1 MSGNTVA
8 LGDFAEFVRGINFKP
23 DDVVAIGTPETV
35 ACMRTKNVQ
44 SSLDLSDVW
53 AVHESFMRREDQCL
67 QEGDILVSSANSW
80 NLVGKCSWIP
90 VLPYRATFGGFVSV
104 LRASSSKLDR
114 RYLYRWF
121 SSEYVQETLRSFGQK
136 TTNISNL
143 NIGRCE
149 RLQLPLP
156 PLEEQRRI
164 AAILDQAETLRTQ
177 RRQALAHLDT
187 LTQSLFLDMFG
198 DPVTNSKGWPVSQI
212 GNGAKLQG
220 GFAFKST
227 DYMSDGIKLVKISN
241 VHRDSLTWD
250 DVDQLPESYL
260 ETYKSFAMNVGDIVI
275 ALTRPII
282 QSLDSVKIAVVCE
295 ADVPSLLNQR
305 VGRFVFKK
313 MSRLEPQY
321 LLGFCRSKAFFN
333 AVKRFCSESLQPNMS
348 TGQVEELDIPLPPL
362 ALQQTFATR
371 IQAIEALKA
380 THRTALAQLDAL
392 FASLQQRA
400 FAGEL

>member
-1 MSGNTVA
+1 MSGNMVA
-8 LGDFAEFVRGINFKP
+8 LGDVAEFVRGINFKP
-23 DDVVAIGTPETV
+23 DDVVPVGSPETV

-90 VLPYRATFGGFVSV
+90 ALPYRATFGGFVSV

-177 RRQALAHLDT
+177 RRQALAHLDA

-198 DPVTNSKGWPVSQI
+198 DPVANDHKWKLEKLGNLTSKMGSGSTPSGGDAAYKAEGISLIRSLNVHDGDFRYKNLAHIDEVQAGKLSNVQVAADDVLLNITGASVARVCRAPADVLPARVNQHVMIVRPKPSLDCIFLERMLLSDAMKRSLLQI
-212 GNGAKLQG
+212 GGSGA
-220 GFAFKST
+220 
-227 DYMSDGIKLVKISN
+227 
-241 VHRDSLTWD
+241 
-250 DVDQLPESYL
+250 
-260 ETYKSFAMNVGDIVI
+260 
-275 ALTRPII
+275 TR
-282 QSLDSVKIAVVCE
+282 E
-295 ADVPSLLNQR
+295 AIT
-305 VGRFVFKK
+305 
-313 MSRLEPQY
+313 
-321 LLGFCRSKAFFN
+321 KAQ
-333 AVKRFCSESLQPNMS
+333 A
-348 TGQVEELDIPLPPL
+348 EELLVPLPPL
-362 ALQQTFATR
+362 SLQKNFATR
-371 IQAIEALKA
+371 IQAIESLKA
-380 THRTALAQLDAL
+380 THRGALTQLDAL

-400 FAGEL
+400 FQGTV